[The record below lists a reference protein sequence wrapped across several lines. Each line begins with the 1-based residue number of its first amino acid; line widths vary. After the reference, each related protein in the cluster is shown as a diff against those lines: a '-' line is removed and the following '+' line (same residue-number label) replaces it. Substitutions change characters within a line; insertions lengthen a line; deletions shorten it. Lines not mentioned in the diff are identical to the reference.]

1 MQKKIRRKNKEKE
14 GNDDFEDML
23 RKLDQKI
30 KQIIVRNQLH

>member
-1 MQKKIRRKNKEKE
+1 MQKKIRRKNKAKE